1 MTESELNSLYNL
13 QKYISEAVE
22 KLETAGRYTDDYTIM
37 KNINNI
43 LSMCYPLKSK
53 LVDEYNNTSTEHYP
67 NF

>member
-43 LSMCYPLKSK
+43 LSSQL
-53 LVDEYNNTSTEHYP
+53 
-67 NF
+67 